1 MELNFE
7 RWSRQEPEHLG
18 LQDEA
23 GRGAPCRVYVQ
34 VGGGGV
40 GGGCREFKAHQICG
54 LRKKMIILSFDKD
67 SKA

>member
-1 MELNFE
+1 M
-7 RWSRQEPEHLG
+7 G

>member
-1 MELNFE
+1 M
-7 RWSRQEPEHLG
+7 G

-23 GRGAPCRVYVQ
+23 GRGAPCRVHVQ
-34 VGGGGV
+34 PVWG
-40 GGGCREFKAHQICG
+40 GGGCREFKAHQVCG